1 MLSNPTHMLLSCS
14 AQPKPKRRGGPGG
27 LNKLCGVSPELQVI
41 VGQPAMPR
49 TEVCAIVVMFL
60 KFLVRLTCYKRGF
73 HQDIII
79 FGLNGLDCEATVG
92 VHKEKQS
99 PRS

>member
-1 MLSNPTHMLLSCS
+1 MMCYIPILLIAFCLQWYLVMSSNPTTLMLLSCS

-49 TEVCAIVVMFL
+49 TEVCAVAVMFL
-60 KFLVRLTCYKRGF
+60 KFVVDFTCYKRGF
-73 HQDIII
+73 HQD
-79 FGLNGLDCEATVG
+79 L
-92 VHKEKQS
+92 
-99 PRS
+99 

>member
-1 MLSNPTHMLLSCS
+1 MFCS

-49 TEVCAIVVMFL
+49 TEVCANTFDLFFFTLHIPISFL
-60 KFLVRLTCYKRGF
+60 LPEIF
-73 HQDIII
+73 IIC
-79 FGLNGLDCEATVG
+79 GMNGLDCEATVG

>member
-1 MLSNPTHMLLSCS
+1 MCYILVLLIAFCLKWYLVMLSNPTHVLLSRS

-60 KFLVRLTCYKRGF
+60 KFVVHFTYYKCDF
-73 HQDIII
+73 HQD
-79 FGLNGLDCEATVG
+79 L
-92 VHKEKQS
+92 
-99 PRS
+99 